1 MRHLLT
7 AIFIL
12 INSTVLASNQ
22 TQAADS
28 LLGVLKNNQSSEKR
42 IQIYRNLADLYQ
54 ENPEAHLYLL
64 KMWLEFRHEYLS

>member
-54 ENPEAHLYLL
+54 E
-64 KMWLEFRHEYLS
+64 KS